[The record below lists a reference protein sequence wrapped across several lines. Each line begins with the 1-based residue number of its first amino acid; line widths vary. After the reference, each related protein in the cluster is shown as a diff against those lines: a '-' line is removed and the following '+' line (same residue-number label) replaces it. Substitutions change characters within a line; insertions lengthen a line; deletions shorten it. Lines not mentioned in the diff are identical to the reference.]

1 MAHKR
6 LFANQKTQTQT
17 CHCHSTS
24 WTKARDLHFK
34 KDLPKKRQVSNSLYP
49 NSKGR
54 KTHKAHKELDGVQH
68 LPFSTIKAGWGAKH
82 CSPLCWG
89 RQSSPVL
96 QGCAIQMFIS
106 TSNATKTGR
115 RDTLFLAVLK
125 IQKKKVGES
134 CNKTRLNNSTAVRAQ
149 HPVLTMSLFRFM
161 CTHTVCEISVTQLS
175 GRYLY
180 SSCPQILLLAP
191 RKAINLL
198 YGICFNLIVQGRMF
212 R

>member
-1 MAHKR
+1 MDAMAHKR

-54 KTHKAHKELDGVQH
+54 KTHKAHRKLDGVQH

-89 RQSSPVL
+89 RQSIPSASGLCSSSVHL
-96 QGCAIQMFIS
+96 H
-106 TSNATKTGR
+106 
-115 RDTLFLAVLK
+115 LK
-125 IQKKKVGES
+125 CNKNRKEGHFVSCGLKNPEKKKW
-134 CNKTRLNNSTAVRAQ
+134 VRA
-149 HPVLTMSLFRFM
+149 
-161 CTHTVCEISVTQLS
+161 
-175 GRYLY
+175 
-180 SSCPQILLLAP
+180 
-191 RKAINLL
+191 AIK
-198 YGICFNLIVQGRMF
+198 QD
-212 R
+212 